1 METTR
6 ENYDALLEEVMREI
20 PPKPEQRQP
29 MAQGD
34 VGSSAESPAG
44 GIVCPGR
51 PGCRPGA
58 VRSCRPRQSSKPRPG
73 WRGKRCEY
81 ADPHGEIPEGGPRP
95 HLRGMEANGPLHSAW
110 RASLSLLARG
120 REYVREDGATGVFM
134 RIRKVFDVRQTTGR
148 AIKQRPIHGEYNRIK
163 ALLTDT
169 PVPVCLSEEVPATVG
184 AVYLPEQGVVNVAR
198 GLEGKALFF
207 SAARELARESGCQST
222 FLCDCVANIL
232 CSRYRMEP
240 RYPDRIPETYANLEP
255 KAKRAVLADIRQVAW
270 LIERR
275 MDRNLDRL
283 VNLREKQRIPRSVRR
298 EAMETKHIIEV
309 DESQR
314 QADHRRTE

>member
-1 METTR
+1 
-6 ENYDALLEEVMREI
+6 
-20 PPKPEQRQP
+20 
-29 MAQGD
+29 
-34 VGSSAESPAG
+34 
-44 GIVCPGR
+44 
-51 PGCRPGA
+51 
-58 VRSCRPRQSSKPRPG
+58 
-73 WRGKRCEY
+73 
-81 ADPHGEIPEGGPRP
+81 
-95 HLRGMEANGPLHSAW
+95 MEANGPFYSAW
-110 RASLSLLARG
+110 RASPFPPGPG

-198 GLEGKALFF
+198 GLEGQGAVFQRRPGIGKGERLP
-207 SAARELARESGCQST
+207 ST

-232 CSRYRMEP
+232 CSRYHMEP
-240 RYPDRIPETYANLEP
+240 HYPDRYPRNIRQSGAQG
-255 KAKRAVLADIRQVAW
+255 KRAVLADIRQVAW

-283 VNLREKQRIPRSVRR
+283 VNPREKQQDTPER
-298 EAMETKHIIEV
+298 
-309 DESQR
+309 
-314 QADHRRTE
+314 

>member
-6 ENYDALLEEVMREI
+6 ENYDALLEEVMQEI

-29 MAQGD
+29 MDKETWAAAQKAQREELYALADRVADRVLSDPAALRQFIEIQARLG
-34 VGSSAESPAG
+34 GESAVNTLILMERYPKAARVHTFEEWKRMGRS
-44 GIVCPGR
+44 IR
-51 PGCRPGA
+51 PGEQA
-58 VRSCRPRQSSKPRPG
+58 
-73 WRGKRCEY
+73 
-81 ADPHGEIPEGGPRP
+81 
-95 HLRGMEANGPLHSAW
+95 
-110 RASLSLLARG
+110 LSLLARG
-120 REYVREDGATGVFM
+120 REYVREE
-134 RIRKVFDVRQTTGR
+134 
-148 AIKQRPIHGEYNRIK
+148 QRPIHGEYNRIK

-232 CSRYRMEP
+232 CSRYHMEP

-283 VNLREKQRIPRSVRR
+283 VNPREKQQDTPER
-298 EAMETKHIIEV
+298 
-309 DESQR
+309 
-314 QADHRRTE
+314 

>member
-6 ENYDALLEEVMREI
+6 ENYDALLEEVMQEI

-29 MAQGD
+29 MDKETWAAAQKAQREELYTLADQVAGRALSD
-34 VGSSAESPAG
+34 PAALRQFIETQARLGGESAANTLILMERYPKAARVHTFEEWKQMGRS
-44 GIVCPGR
+44 IR
-51 PGCRPGA
+51 PGEQA
-58 VRSCRPRQSSKPRPG
+58 
-73 WRGKRCEY
+73 
-81 ADPHGEIPEGGPRP
+81 
-95 HLRGMEANGPLHSAW
+95 
-110 RASLSLLARG
+110 LSLLARG

-232 CSRYRMEP
+232 CSRYHMEP

-283 VNLREKQRIPRSVRR
+283 VNPREKQQDTQER
-298 EAMETKHIIEV
+298 
-309 DESQR
+309 
-314 QADHRRTE
+314 

>member
-29 MAQGD
+29 MDKETWAAAQK
-34 VGSSAESPAG
+34 AQRE
-44 GIVCPGR
+44 
-51 PGCRPGA
+51 
-58 VRSCRPRQSSKPRPG
+58 
-73 WRGKRCEY
+73 ELY
-81 ADPHGEIPEGGPRP
+81 A
-95 HLRGMEANGPLHSAW
+95 
-110 RASLSLLARG
+110 LADQ
-120 REYVREDGATGVFM
+120 VA
-134 RIRKVFDVRQTTGR
+134 GR
-148 AIKQRPIHGEYNRIK
+148 ALSDPAALRQFIETQARLGGESAANTLILMERYPKAARVHTFEEWKHIK

-184 AVYLPEQGVVNVAR
+184 AVYLPEQGMVNVAR

-232 CSRYRMEP
+232 CSRYHMEP

-283 VNLREKQRIPRSVRR
+283 VNPREKQQDTPER
-298 EAMETKHIIEV
+298 
-309 DESQR
+309 
-314 QADHRRTE
+314 

>member
-1 METTR
+1 MERYPKAARVHTF
-6 ENYDALLEEVMREI
+6 EEWKQMGRSI
-20 PPKPEQRQP
+20 
-29 MAQGD
+29 
-34 VGSSAESPAG
+34 
-44 GIVCPGR
+44 R
-51 PGCRPGA
+51 PGEQA
-58 VRSCRPRQSSKPRPG
+58 
-73 WRGKRCEY
+73 
-81 ADPHGEIPEGGPRP
+81 
-95 HLRGMEANGPLHSAW
+95 
-110 RASLSLLARG
+110 LSLLARG

-232 CSRYRMEP
+232 CSRYHMEP

-275 MDRNLDRL
+275 MDRNLDKL
-283 VNLREKQRIPRSVRR
+283 FNSQEKQMDAPER
-298 EAMETKHIIEV
+298 
-309 DESQR
+309 
-314 QADHRRTE
+314 

>member
-29 MAQGD
+29 MDKETWAAAQKAQREELYALADQVAGRALSD
-34 VGSSAESPAG
+34 PAALRQFIETQARLGGESAANTLILMERYPKAARVHTFEEWKRMGRS
-44 GIVCPGR
+44 IR
-51 PGCRPGA
+51 PGEQA
-58 VRSCRPRQSSKPRPG
+58 
-73 WRGKRCEY
+73 
-81 ADPHGEIPEGGPRP
+81 
-95 HLRGMEANGPLHSAW
+95 
-110 RASLSLLARG
+110 LSLLARG

-198 GLEGKALFF
+198 GLEGKALF
-207 SAARELARESGCQST
+207 SAPPGNWQGRAAAKALSYAIAWPISCAAAIIWSPAIPTASPKHTPIWSPRPSGR
-222 FLCDCVANIL
+222 F
-232 CSRYRMEP
+232 
-240 RYPDRIPETYANLEP
+240 
-255 KAKRAVLADIRQVAW
+255 W
-270 LIERR
+270 
-275 MDRNLDRL
+275 
-283 VNLREKQRIPRSVRR
+283 
-298 EAMETKHIIEV
+298 
-309 DESQR
+309 
-314 QADHRRTE
+314 RTSGKSPGS